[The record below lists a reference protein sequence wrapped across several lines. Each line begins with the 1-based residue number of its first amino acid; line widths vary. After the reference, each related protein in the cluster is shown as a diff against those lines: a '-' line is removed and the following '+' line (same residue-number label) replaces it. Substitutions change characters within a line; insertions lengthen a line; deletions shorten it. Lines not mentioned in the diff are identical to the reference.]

1 MGTEKRTWLKKPG
14 GSMTLEIDGQT
25 VIING
30 GQTFKAAPEEI
41 PAAFMDLV
49 QEASAREPGRRRQIE
64 AATGDVPSA
73 VDDAGE
79 IAKPDFEIVPDE
91 TPGWYNIVNKAIGKQ
106 INGKKLR
113 AEEAQK
119 MVESLTTGD
128 AE

>member
-1 MGTEKRTWLKKPG
+1 MANEKRTWLKKPG
-14 GSMTLEIDGQT
+14 GSMTLEIDGKT
-25 VIING
+25 VTING
-30 GQTFKAAPEEI
+30 GQTFKATAEEI

-49 QEASAREPGRRRQIE
+49 QEATGRGAGGRRVTNNTPGE
-64 AATGDVPSA
+64 TPVTA
-73 VDDAGE
+73 DDAGE
-79 IAKPDFEIVPDE
+79 IEKPDFEIVPDE